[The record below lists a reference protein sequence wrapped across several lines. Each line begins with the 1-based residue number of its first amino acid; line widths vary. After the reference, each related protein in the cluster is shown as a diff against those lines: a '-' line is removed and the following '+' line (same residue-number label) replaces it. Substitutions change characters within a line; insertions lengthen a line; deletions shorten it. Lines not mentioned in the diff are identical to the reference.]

1 MGKENAR
8 QAGQWAANGNNKKQI
23 KMPGNNFCQRVSLT
37 LHCGQP
43 ATKMRIICASTTWG
57 LPKDCCR
64 LQGEGARGAWI
75 VLQVVSASGECSL
88 VLCWTQNCK
97 SCNLCALR
105 LRTASAISTNCL
117 IYDQSGFSIVYVC
130 VCTCVCAVCT
140 NFSNHTKPDSAEIL
154 IIVCEAA
161 SQSIT
166 QISCSTSKDDDGG
179 ICNVS
184 RQAQVII
191 RSPKGGGSYSLLG

>member
-1 MGKENAR
+1 
-8 QAGQWAANGNNKKQI
+8 
-23 KMPGNNFCQRVSLT
+23 MPGNNFCQSLS
-37 LHCGQP
+37 L
-43 ATKMRIICASTTWG
+43 STAG
-57 LPKDCCR
+57 N
-64 LQGEGARGAWI
+64 LQQKCELFAQVQREVCQRTERSWKGRGAWI

-117 IYDQSGFSIVYVC
+117 IYDQSGVQLYTCIVYVYC
-130 VCTCVCAVCT
+130 IRVCAVCT

-161 SQSIT
+161 HNQ
-166 QISCSTSKDDDGG
+166 
-179 ICNVS
+179 
-184 RQAQVII
+184 
-191 RSPKGGGSYSLLG
+191 

>member
-1 MGKENAR
+1 MQGR

-23 KMPGNNFCQRVSLT
+23 KMPGNNFCRRVSLS
-37 LHCGQP
+37 P
-43 ATKMRIICASTTWG
+43 STAGNLQQKCELFAQVQREVCQRTVA
-57 LPKDCCR
+57 DCR
-64 LQGEGARGAWI
+64 GKGVGDRGAWI

-184 RQAQVII
+184 RQAQDSAV
-191 RSPKGGGSYSLLG
+191 RA

>member
-23 KMPGNNFCQRVSLT
+23 KMPGNNFCQRVSLS
-37 LHCGQP
+37 H
-43 ATKMRIICASTTWG
+43 STAGNLQQKCELFAQVQREVCQRTVA
-57 LPKDCCR
+57 DCR
-64 LQGEGARGAWI
+64 GKEGGRGAWI

-105 LRTASAISTNCL
+105 LRTASAISANCL

-130 VCTCVCAVCT
+130 VYVCVC
-140 NFSNHTKPDSAEIL
+140 
-154 IIVCEAA
+154 
-161 SQSIT
+161 
-166 QISCSTSKDDDGG
+166 
-179 ICNVS
+179 
-184 RQAQVII
+184 
-191 RSPKGGGSYSLLG
+191 SLY

>member
-1 MGKENAR
+1 
-8 QAGQWAANGNNKKQI
+8 
-23 KMPGNNFCQRVSLT
+23 MPESLSLT
-37 LHCGQP
+37 PLR
-43 ATKMRIICASTTWG
+43 ATCNKNANYLRKYNVRSAKG
-57 LPKDCCR
+57 LSGVGR
-64 LQGEGARGAWI
+64 EGGRGAWI

-184 RQAQVII
+184 RQAQDSAV
-191 RSPKGGGSYSLLG
+191 RA

>member
-1 MGKENAR
+1 MQGR

-64 LQGEGARGAWI
+64 LQGEGGGEGRG
-75 VLQVVSASGECSL
+75 LS
-88 VLCWTQNCK
+88 CK
-97 SCNLCALR
+97 SCQHPGNAASYYAGHKIANHAICAHFDCELR
-105 LRTASAISTNCL
+105 VQSAQTVWFMIS
-117 IYDQSGFSIVYVC
+117 QGFSIVYVC

-184 RQAQVII
+184 RQAQDSAV
-191 RSPKGGGSYSLLG
+191 RA

>member
-1 MGKENAR
+1 MQGR

-23 KMPGNNFCQRVSLT
+23 KMPGNNFCQRVSLS
-37 LHCGQP
+37 L
-43 ATKMRIICASTTWG
+43 STAGNLQQKCELFAQVQREVCQRTVADYRGKGVGGRG
-57 LPKDCCR
+57 L
-64 LQGEGARGAWI
+64 
-75 VLQVVSASGECSL
+75 S
-88 VLCWTQNCK
+88 CK
-97 SCNLCALR
+97 SCQHPGNAASYYAGHKIANHAICAHFDCELR
-105 LRTASAISTNCL
+105 VQSAQTVWFMISWGSVLYTC
-117 IYDQSGFSIVYVC
+117 VYK
-130 VCTCVCAVCT
+130 CVCAVCT

-184 RQAQVII
+184 RQAQDSAV
-191 RSPKGGGSYSLLG
+191 RA